1 MVQFVWGGG
10 DSYGRGFEASE
21 RKGLKGGGIYT
32 DSQAL
37 MKSIG
42 SRQIKKG
49 AEMDNLK
56 RTLMLISIGR
66 RILIQ
71 LAAGRCGEEGSK
83 WADREAN
90 LARSEGQENVNIWID
105 ATKRRLERA
114 VRYKVELDERLKKVY
129 SKKIR
134 RIEGNRKESVI
145 VAQLRSSHCPKI

>member
-10 DSYGRGFEASE
+10 DSYGRGFEAIE
-21 RKGLKGGGIYT
+21 RKGLKGGGINT

-42 SRQIKKG
+42 SRQTEKG
-49 AEMDNLK
+49 AEMDNLR

-71 LAAGRCGEEGSK
+71 LVAGRCGEEGSE

-90 LARSEGQENVNIWID
+90 LARSEGQENEYLD
-105 ATKRRLERA
+105 RCKKEK
-114 VRYKVELDERLKKVY
+114 VRKGSEV
-129 SKKIR
+129 
-134 RIEGNRKESVI
+134 
-145 VAQLRSSHCPKI
+145 